1 MIEINDSS
9 QGPQAF
15 MASVNEH
22 SKSVITWYAN
32 NGAS

>member
-1 MIEINDSS
+1 MIEVNDSS
-9 QGPQAF
+9 QGPQAS

-22 SKSVITWYAN
+22 SNNVKTWYAN